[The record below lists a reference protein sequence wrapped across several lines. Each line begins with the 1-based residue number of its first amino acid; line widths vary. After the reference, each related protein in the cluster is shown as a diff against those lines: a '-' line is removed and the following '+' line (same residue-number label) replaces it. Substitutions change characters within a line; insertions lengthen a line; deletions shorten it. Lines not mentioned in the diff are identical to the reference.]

1 MRERALESSAETSI
15 AHPSG
20 AVLDGLVVTAREL
33 VGRAYRENRLAIYR
47 YLIALGTN
55 PAEAQDLAQEAFLK
69 LYVAIRK
76 GQRFEN
82 LRAWLFAVASN
93 LALNQH
99 RARQYRPAATE
110 EEVAAWLESQCDPRS
125 DPEQALL
132 ATERAA
138 HLSQA
143 IRGLSRQQQACL
155 HLRAE
160 GFRYREIA
168 RILGVTLPTVA
179 EFVRRAVV
187 RLKQVMHE

>member
-1 MRERALESSAETSI
+1 VRIRALGSSAEASI
-15 AHPSG
+15 ATS
-20 AVLDGLVVTAREL
+20 AAAALDELAVTAREL
-33 VGRAYRENRLAIYR
+33 VGRAYRENRQAIYC
-47 YLIALGTN
+47 YLVALGTN

-76 GQRFEN
+76 GQRIEN
-82 LRAWLFAVASN
+82 LRAWLFTVASN

-110 EEVAAWLESQCDPRS
+110 QEIAAWLESQTDPRS

-132 ATERAA
+132 DTERAI
-138 HLSQA
+138 HLNDA

>member
-1 MRERALESSAETSI
+1 MRIRALEPSVEASI
-15 AHPSG
+15 ATPVVG
-20 AVLDGLVVTAREL
+20 ALDELAVTAREV
-33 VGRAYRENRLAIYR
+33 VGRAYRENRQAIYS
-47 YLIALGTN
+47 YLVALGTN

-76 GQRFEN
+76 GQRIEN
-82 LRAWLFAVASN
+82 LRAWLFTVASN

-110 EEVAAWLESQCDPRS
+110 EEIAAWLQTQTDPRS

-132 ATERAA
+132 DTERAV
-138 HLSQA
+138 HLNEA

-168 RILGVTLPTVA
+168 RILGVTLPTVG
-179 EFVRRAVV
+179 EFVRRAVI

>member
-1 MRERALESSAETSI
+1 MRTLESNAEVSI
-15 AHPSG
+15 APSAQALLDEL
-20 AVLDGLVVTAREL
+20 AVAAREL
-33 VGRAYRENRLAIYR
+33 VGCAYRENRLAMYR
-47 YLIALGTN
+47 YLVAVGTN
-55 PAEAQDLAQEAFLK
+55 PAEAQDLVQEAFLT

-82 LRAWLFAVASN
+82 LRAWLFTVASN

-110 EEVAAWLESQCDPRS
+110 QEVAALLQSQSDPDS

-132 ATERAA
+132 DTERAI
-138 HLSQA
+138 HLNEA

-168 RILGVTLPTVA
+168 QILGIALPTVA

>member
-1 MRERALESSAETSI
+1 MRIRALEPSVEASI
-15 AHPSG
+15 ATPVVG
-20 AVLDGLVVTAREL
+20 ALDELAVTAREV
-33 VGRAYRENRLAIYR
+33 VGRAYRENRQAIYS
-47 YLIALGTN
+47 YLVALGTN

-76 GQRFEN
+76 GQRIEN
-82 LRAWLFAVASN
+82 LRAWLFTVASN

-110 EEVAAWLESQCDPRS
+110 EEIAAWLQTQTDPRS

-132 ATERAA
+132 DTERAV
-138 HLSQA
+138 HLNEA

-168 RILGVTLPTVA
+168 RILGVTLPTVG
-179 EFVRRAVV
+179 E
-187 RLKQVMHE
+187 

>member
-1 MRERALESSAETSI
+1 VRVRAFEPSVEASI
-15 AHPSG
+15 ATP
-20 AVLDGLVVTAREL
+20 AVGGLDELAVTAREL
-33 VGRAYRENRLAIYR
+33 VGRAYRENRQAIYC
-47 YLIALGTN
+47 YLVALGTN
-55 PAEAQDLAQEAFLK
+55 PAEAQDLAQETFLK

-76 GQRFEN
+76 GQRIEN
-82 LRAWLFAVASN
+82 SRAWLFTVASN

-110 EEVAAWLESQCDPRS
+110 EEIAAWLQSQTDPRS

-132 ATERAA
+132 DTERAIQ
-138 HLSQA
+138 LNEA

-168 RILGVTLPTVA
+168 RILGVALPTVG
-179 EFVRRAVV
+179 EFMRRAVV
-187 RLKQVMHE
+187 RLRQVMHE